1 MEIKKMKT
9 KEKNACD
16 KNEQP
21 HLKRKIV
28 KRIINM
34 ISHITT
40 TTIINYYNNT

>member
-34 ISHITT
+34 ISHVTT
-40 TTIINYYNNT
+40 KIINYYNNT